1 MSPADLRKLR
11 SKPRLRPRLIAW
23 LQLPLLIASAPPRRL
38 LLPLLLKPLP
48 LLLLLL
54 TVPLPLLLP
63 CQPSDPNLQQPTN
76 MIKKFALLATVA
88 ALFVACGSSNTEAM
102 EQQATEAAAQAE
114 AAAAAAAAEAAAAA
128 AEAEA
133 AAAAA
138 AAAVETA
145 TDSTAAAVE
154 GAVEEVKEAVK

>member
-1 MSPADLRKLR
+1 
-11 SKPRLRPRLIAW
+11 
-23 LQLPLLIASAPPRRL
+23 LPLLIASAPPRRL

-88 ALFVACGSSNTEAM
+88 ALFVACGSNNTEAM

-114 AAAAAAAAEAAAAA
+114 AAAAAAA